1 MSLSGNALTM
11 REVNLNLMRRTLKT
25 HRQATKQ
32 QLAAWTGLSLVTVG
46 TLMQQ
51 LVESGEAYEADQAP
65 SNGGRPAHQF
75 CFNEAYAHVLT
86 LFTHEHAGRDF
97 LYLRIANFLG
107 ATVWASDEELEEVQL
122 ETFAPWIEACLE
134 RVPTIR
140 ALGFGLPGFEVGG
153 KIVALDYPALIGERL
168 GEYYT
173 QRYGLPVIFENDVN
187 AAALGYCQRY
197 ILPEDETVV
206 YTYFPVRYPPGAG
219 ICLEGRLYRGSSNF
233 AGEISCLPLGVDW
246 HDPALYRSAERF
258 VPALARVITAVSS
271 LLNPQ
276 RIVLHGEFLDEAA
289 LKAIRQLSAETLPLS
304 ALPRLALSED
314 FSGDYQAGM
323 ITETLACLEPT
334 LSLTHSA

>member
-1 MSLSGNALTM
+1 MNLSGNALTM
-11 REVNLNLMRRTLKT
+11 REVNLNLIRRALKAR
-25 HRQATKQ
+25 RQATKQ
-32 QLAAWTGLSLVTVG
+32 QLAEWTGLSLMTVG

-51 LVESGEAYEADQAP
+51 LVESGEAYETEQAP
-65 SNGGRPAHQF
+65 SSGGRPAHRF

-86 LFTHEHAGRDF
+86 LFTYEQEGRD
-97 LYLRIANFLG
+97 LLNLRIANLYG
-107 ATVWASDEELEEVQL
+107 ENVWASDEEPGEIRL
-122 ETFAPWIEACLE
+122 ETFAPRIDACLL

-140 ALGFGLPGFEVGG
+140 ALGFGLPGFEVDG
-153 KIVALDYPALIGERL
+153 KIVALDYPALVGERL
-168 GEYYT
+168 NEYYA
-173 QRYGLPVIFENDVN
+173 QRYRLPVIFENDVN
-187 AAALGYCQRY
+187 AAALGYCQRHNVS
-197 ILPEDETVV
+197 DEETLV
-206 YTYFPVRYPPGAG
+206 YVYFPVRYPPGAG

-233 AGEISCLPLGVDW
+233 AGEISHLPLGVDW
-246 HDPALYRSAERF
+246 HDPALYCSAERF
-258 VPALARVITAVSS
+258 APALARVIVAVSS

-289 LKAIRQLSAETLPLS
+289 LSTIRQLSAEALPPT